1 MMGLNTPVR
10 PVTNGQRLVAIFA
23 ALAMLMSL
31 MVAYSERAD
40 AHDGTVTWS
49 CDGWTVDLN
58 RYFNGASISILED
71 GSVVESHAGW
81 TSYSNSGVRDPGGIF
96 SLQIVVDAY
105 DDDAQPVY
113 NYNTAGSFSPN
124 WPAGEFS
131 FTLNIEL
138 NCGGDPEPTQS
149 VTVIKADI
157 DGVEQEFNFNLG
169 DPLGSSNSSV
179 NVVDGGSHTW
189 SDVAVGS
196 YHLTEAAADGFSLFG
211 FDCTSDMDGF
221 VMTAVEN
228 LHGEGAA
235 FVVDPGENITC
246 RFINDVVQ
254 TQSVTVE
261 KLDIDGVEQAFAF
274 NLSDGNGVDNTVEV
288 TDGVGS
294 HTWSVA
300 AGTYQLTEAAADG
313 FTYVGWLC
321 DSDMREGFVATGVEN
336 LHGRGAGFDLRP
348 GENVTCSF
356 INDVDPPDPGTV
368 TVTKKVVFPK
378 IGNGEWDALLQ
389 ETYGDK
395 LFSFDGD
402 LVGTVRDG
410 NSIQEVAPVGQPFAT
425 RESIPDGWQLTNI
438 SCTADGGEYEI
449 VERAVSMTVT
459 EERGSVECTYEN
471 TPELGLI
478 VIEKNA
484 LLGSTTEAFDFA
496 APAIGDFIGSAPVV
510 GVEIGGSVMAP
521 VPVGEYEIT
530 EVISDELAAQGWSFV
545 RVVCEETGPQNS
557 STSGA
562 TATAVVDFEEVVT
575 CTWTNTQDEVLASIL
590 VTVGGDCSVVNEEGV
605 GEITVTVSVADGATV
620 EIRDGEGNVVAT
632 VTNDATIKVEPGDY
646 VWQATAADG
655 FEFPTGFVAN
665 GSLVIDDCTPVDELP
680 LTGIESDV
688 LFALSTMLLGSGLLL
703 VMSSRRREETT
714 S

>member
-1 MMGLNTPVR
+1 MMGLNTPAR
-10 PVTNGQRLVAIFA
+10 PVTNGQRLVAVFA

-31 MVAYSERAD
+31 VVAYADRAD
-40 AHDGTVTWS
+40 AHSGTVEWS
-49 CDGWTVDLN
+49 CAGWSVNLGQ
-58 RYFNGASISILED
+58 YFNGADIRIVED

-81 TSYSNSGVRDPGGIF
+81 TSYSNSGVRDPGGIL

-113 NYNTAGSFSPN
+113 NYNTDGSFSPN

-149 VTVIKADI
+149 VTVIKVDI

-169 DPLGSSNSSV
+169 NPLGSSNNAV

-189 SDVAVGS
+189 PDVAVGD
-196 YHLTEAAADGFSLFG
+196 YHLTEADTDGFRLSG
-211 FDCTSDMDGF
+211 VDCTSDMDGF
-221 VMTAVEN
+221 VMTPVEN
-228 LHGEGAA
+228 LHGDGVA
-235 FVVDPGENITC
+235 FV
-246 RFINDVVQ
+246 
-254 TQSVTVE
+254 
-261 KLDIDGVEQAFAF
+261 ID
-274 NLSDGNGVDNTVEV
+274 
-288 TDGVGS
+288 
-294 HTWSVA
+294 
-300 AGTYQLTEAAADG
+300 
-313 FTYVGWLC
+313 
-321 DSDMREGFVATGVEN
+321 
-336 LHGRGAGFDLRP
+336 P
-348 GENVTCSF
+348 GENVTCRF

-378 IGNGEWDALLQ
+378 IGDGEWDAFFQ

-410 NSIQEVAPVGQPFAT
+410 NSIQEEAPVGQPFVT

-438 SCTADGGEYEI
+438 SCTADGGKYEI
-449 VERAVSMTVT
+449 AERAVSMTVT
-459 EERGSVECTYEN
+459 AELGSVECTYEN

-484 LLGSTTEAFDFA
+484 LLGSTSETFDFV
-496 APAIGDFIGSAPVV
+496 APAITAFTGNDGGI
-510 GVEIGGSVMAP
+510 GVEIGGSYVVP
-521 VPVGEYEIT
+521 VPVGEYEIS
-530 EVISDELAAQGWSFV
+530 EIISEELAAQGWSFV
-545 RVVCEETGPQNS
+545 RLLCEETGPQNS
-557 STSGA
+557 STNGA

-590 VTVGGDCSVVNEEGV
+590 VTVGGDCDVVNGEGV
-605 GEITVTVSVADGATV
+605 GEITVTVSVAEGARVGVQDGN
-620 EIRDGEGNVVAT
+620 GSVVAIVSDDT
-632 VTNDATIKVEPGDY
+632 VITVEPGDY
-646 VWQATAADG
+646 VWTAVANEG
-655 FEFPTGFVAN
+655 FEFPDGFVAN

-703 VMSSRRREETT
+703 VTSSRRREETT